1 MTWVELAS
9 IAAGL
14 GIGYWLV
21 SVFTHRPDDAAD
33 AEGGL
38 PPPES
43 DAPAGAAERPWHEVL
58 EVSEWAP
65 DEAVAAAIQEE
76 LAGEVEGLE
85 LLDQDLPRAHPVL
98 EVDRQMR
105 PVVVEEVGGEADPR
119 HLVDLLL

>member
-21 SVFTHRPDDAAD
+21 SVFTHRSDDAAD

-43 DAPAGAAERPWHEVL
+43 DAPADAAERPWHEVL
-58 EVSEWAP
+58 EVSEWAT
-65 DEAVAAAIQEE
+65 DETVAAAYRAKAAQYHPDKVATMGPEIRA
-76 LAGEVEGLE
+76 LAALKMAEINAAW
-85 LLDQDLPRAHPVL
+85 R
-98 EVDRQMR
+98 
-105 PVVVEEVGGEADPR
+105 EAR
-119 HLVDLLL
+119 RRR

>member
-21 SVFTHRPDDAAD
+21 SVFTHRSDDAAD

-65 DEAVAAAIQEE
+65 DEAVAAAYRAKAAQYHPDKVATMGPEIRA
-76 LAGEVEGLE
+76 LAALKMAEINAAW
-85 LLDQDLPRAHPVL
+85 R
-98 EVDRQMR
+98 
-105 PVVVEEVGGEADPR
+105 EAR
-119 HLVDLLL
+119 RRR